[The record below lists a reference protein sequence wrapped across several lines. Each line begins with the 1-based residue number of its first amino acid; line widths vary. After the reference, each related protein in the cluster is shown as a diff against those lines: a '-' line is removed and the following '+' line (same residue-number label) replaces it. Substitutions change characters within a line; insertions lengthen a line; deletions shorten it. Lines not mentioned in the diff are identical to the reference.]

1 MPSETAS
8 PGLEHDE
15 MTSEPQA
22 EARHQAAVERTYTTD
37 AIEIRWEPG
46 LCIHFGACFR
56 GSIEAFDPRRRPWVM
71 PAAEAPERIDE
82 IVAGCPTG
90 ALHVRWL
97 DGRPAVSEP
106 QDGVTVAP
114 QLDGPLFLRGPVE
127 IRDRE
132 GNLVRADTRM
142 ALCRCGHSANKPFC
156 DDSHY
161 RVGFRS
167 NDPQLGTGNDG

>member
-1 MPSETAS
+1 MAEQTQ
-8 PGLEHDE
+8 G
-15 MTSEPQA
+15 EPQ
-22 EARHQAAVERTYTTD
+22 EERHQPSATRTYRTED
-37 AIEIRWEPG
+37 IEITWEPQ
-46 LCIHFGACFR
+46 LCIHYAACIR
-56 GSIEAFDPRRRPWVM
+56 GSSRAFDPSRRPWVV
-71 PAAEAPERIDE
+71 PDAELPERIDE

-106 QDGVTVAP
+106 EAP
-114 QLDGPLFLRGPVE
+114 TAVWPELDGPLFVRGPLRVY
-127 IRDRE
+127 DRL
-132 GNLVRADTRM
+132 GNLFREDTRV

-167 NDPQLGTGNDG
+167 NDPQLGAVDADAEAGEGSGE